1 MPSRRQALG
10 VARDNSRLF
19 DRLTLT
25 NPWSTLPC
33 PRLRPI
39 SSQQPLW
46 FSGSSTLIRSVCRR
60 FSWLAAQPAISS
72 ADAGFSFWGL
82 SSLPLRR
89 CGPGSHAIQGVGA
102 ALLVPCC
109 LALIG
114 ANFDEAERGKAIGT
128 WAGSSAVA
136 TAIAPLLGG
145 WMVDHFSWRWI
156 FLINPLIALPTVWIA

>member
-1 MPSRRQALG
+1 MGTIIFA
-10 VARDNSRLF
+10 VASL
-19 DRLTLT
+19 
-25 NPWSTLPC
+25 WSGLAPTIAQL
-33 PRLRPI
+33 I
-39 SSQQPLW
+39 SA
-46 FSGSSTLIRSVCRR
+46 R
-60 FSWLAAQPAISS
+60 
-72 ADAGFSFWGL
+72 
-82 SSLPLRR
+82 
-89 CGPGSHAIQGVGA
+89 AIQGVGA